1 MGAQDL
7 RSMIRVDQMTIEEVI
22 SITGNRTLR
31 DPLNQLYEILKAR
44 ELELFH
50 LIEEENILV
59 EQAKETEDTRK
70 ALEKT
75 IGNMT
80 TDEQLLRKR
89 ATLH

>member
-7 RSMIRVDQMTIEEVI
+7 RSMIRVGQMTIEEVI